1 MFLLSPPLF
10 SSLLF
15 SSSLSLVVCTLACGL
30 CIMCVNG
37 LVALLALNGFVEI
50 RNVLFKYSLNP
61 VLFHWAQEVGL
72 TKGAKKIMQ
81 RMEVAH
87 RKFQQQQLVAIQQK
101 QLLQEVEDKR
111 SASSTPLVAAVS
123 PEAVAVVTTV
133 RSVGVTDG
141 DATTPGTDVSD
152 AVGGALDL
160 SEVVGMGNG
169 VEAPESVLR
178 SILPEYFRKTPA
190 PPTKSNTRGV
200 VTARAATGAAAM
212 TTAGTT
218 AGSVGSNSGSI
229 RNEVLSDKVY
239 FTSAKEHKGKAASGG
254 ESSSTIT
261 ATPLLATVTTTANV
275 STPLR
280 SGPPPANPTPPV
292 PPLKCVE
299 VEENED
305 EVARAEAV
313 KKAST
318 GVSVLTIVAL
328 FRKIVMKI

>member
-1 MFLLSPPLF
+1 
-10 SSLLF
+10 
-15 SSSLSLVVCTLACGL
+15 
-30 CIMCVNG
+30 
-37 LVALLALNGFVEI
+37 
-50 RNVLFKYSLNP
+50 
-61 VLFHWAQEVGL
+61 
-72 TKGAKKIMQ
+72 MQ

-101 QLLQEVEDKR
+101 QLLQEIEDKR
-111 SASSTPLVAAVS
+111 AAFSTAPAVT
-123 PEAVAVVTTV
+123 PEAVAVVATV
-133 RSVGVTDG
+133 RSVGVSDG
-141 DATTPGTDVSD
+141 DATTPRTDVSD
-152 AVGGALDL
+152 AVDGALDL

-178 SILPEYFRKTPA
+178 SILPEYFRKTPT
-190 PPTKSNTRGV
+190 PPTKSNARGV
-200 VTARAATGAAAM
+200 ATARAAAGSTSDAAT

-261 ATPLLATVTTTANV
+261 ANPPLATVTTTANV

>member
-1 MFLLSPPLF
+1 
-10 SSLLF
+10 
-15 SSSLSLVVCTLACGL
+15 
-30 CIMCVNG
+30 
-37 LVALLALNGFVEI
+37 
-50 RNVLFKYSLNP
+50 
-61 VLFHWAQEVGL
+61 
-72 TKGAKKIMQ
+72 MQ

-101 QLLQEVEDKR
+101 QLLQEIEDKK
-111 SASSTPLVAAVS
+111 SASSTAPADS
-123 PEAVAVVTTV
+123 PEAAVAVAATV
-133 RSVGVTDG
+133 RSVGVSDG
-141 DATTPGTDVSD
+141 NATTPGIDVSD
-152 AVGGALDL
+152 AVDGALDL

-190 PPTKSNTRGV
+190 TPTKSKTRGV
-200 VTARAATGAAAM
+200 VSARAATGAAA

-218 AGSVGSNSGSI
+218 AGSVGSNSGSS
-229 RNEVLSDKVY
+229 RNKVLSDKVY
-239 FTSAKEHKGKAASGG
+239 FTSAKEHEGKTASGG
-254 ESSSTIT
+254 ESSSAVT
-261 ATPLLATVTTTANV
+261 ANPLLATVATTANV

-280 SGPPPANPTPPV
+280 SSPTPANPMPPL

-305 EVARAEAV
+305 KVARAEAV
-313 KKAST
+313 KKASA